1 MTIILILYRVCPV
14 DSIILSSSN
23 EYHQDCKFAISWV
36 DQGFNQGLVAY
47 KRQGSETV
55 DRDYS
60 CHSLSWLL
68 LIPPQPVVVQCET
81 TAHCFATAKLP
92 IPLLNYQCHWHPA
105 QSTVKQLNTLKPSWV
120 QKQDLIISL
129 VVFPPFA
136 NSWAWSWSTEGSI
149 FLCKCRSDLHCQACQ
164 NSSLQWLYLLRS
176 VMETYQM
183 QGITKPTCLLFGFAL
198 SLHEQEMGYL
208 LQWYR

>member
-1 MTIILILYRVCPV
+1 MFALLI
-14 DSIILSSSN
+14 SIMLSSSN
-23 EYHQDCKFAISWV
+23 EYHQDCKFSISWV

-149 FLCKCRSDLHCQACQ
+149 FLCKCRSDLYCQACQ
-164 NSSLQWLYLLRS
+164 NSSLQWLCICWGQWWKPIRCRVSQNQRVYYWVCIKSAWARNGIFAS
-176 VMETYQM
+176 VV
-183 QGITKPTCLLFGFAL
+183 
-198 SLHEQEMGYL
+198 
-208 LQWYR
+208 